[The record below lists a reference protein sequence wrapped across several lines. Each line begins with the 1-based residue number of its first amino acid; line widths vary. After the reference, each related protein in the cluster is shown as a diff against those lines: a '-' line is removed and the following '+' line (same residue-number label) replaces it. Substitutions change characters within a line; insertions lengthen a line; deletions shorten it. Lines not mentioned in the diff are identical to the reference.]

1 MAYQSP
7 FRLMRLTEV
16 LDLTGLSRATLYR
29 KISAGTFPPQHKL
42 AERCCGWRVGEVEF
56 WLRNPVSFT
65 LADLERTS
73 ANNIKSAK
81 DLTVARI
88 VVVESYT
95 EYTAL
100 PAAQRRSNDIVIVRG
115 A

>member
-1 MAYQSP
+1 MNRSSRRSQTATHP
-7 FRLMRLTEV
+7 VPRMRGDE
-16 LDLTGLSRATLYR
+16 
-29 KISAGTFPPQHKL
+29 P
-42 AERCCGWRVGEVEF
+42 
-56 WLRNPVSFT
+56 
-65 LADLERTS
+65 
-73 ANNIKSAK
+73 

-115 A
+115 V